1 MIAGSLE
8 KSKRNVVS
16 LIGKISTTRFNHSI
30 LDADSNKKIAKPD
43 ANGNKKPA
51 KQLPIG
57 FGSRLAGW

>member
-16 LIGKISTTRFNHSI
+16 LIKKSTTRFNHSI